1 MQRLRWQAFGQT
13 CSGAEHQF
21 VSDIQRSTRNKGILE
36 IVEISYLKLVC
47 VRVRQRA
54 VDCDVRYACA
64 SLPDASRIRHCV
76 ICWGL
81 GRRGR

>member
-21 VSDIQRSTRNKGILE
+21 VSDIQRSTRNKNLG
-36 IVEISYLKLVC
+36 IVEISCLKLVC
-47 VRVRQRA
+47 VRARQQA

-64 SLPDASRIRHCV
+64 SLPDASRIHHCV
-76 ICWGL
+76 CHLL
-81 GRRGR
+81 GVG